1 MPFTKV
7 EQDICQFVVHRLLDQ
22 NELTPRHVLL
32 KEFKRSLPDALR
44 KLVDRSVLRA
54 VEQTYENETYLPRAT
69 AFHYCGD
76 PTPLAFAKNSTDIVL
91 RVLLDLYEHELD
103 KEPQDRRQLLPADV
117 ETEARKLKFDI
128 DEKMVRVG
136 LYFAEELSVFH
147 ALQKDPKQISVVSF
161 RLGERIFQ
169 VTKDSSPWDTHIDQS
184 RVSIENYPYGRSLD
198 SIDISEQPQD
208 IADLPG
214 KEKLITDIG
223 SFLVRKA
230 GIALLVIDLDHFKTV
245 NDTKGHQEGDAC
257 LGRVV
262 KTIGGVLGR
271 KGILYRWGGDE
282 FAVSLPDFST
292 EEAHATAE
300 RIRNAVERAKPGA
313 DLTVTTSI
321 GVSGSEQMANGSAED
336 LLAAADKAMYTSKH
350 QGKNRVTSWSVG
362 ERLSKDHAQNES
374 QIRPPLDRPP
384 AHVEVGFDR
393 KAELRIHAYER
404 SCFTLV
410 TNFQDRGQLL
420 GMHVNLDMALENRG
434 DKGATVQRYDLYV
447 RETDKT
453 YQNIRPNLGLIDIQ
467 GRHCVRNIG
476 NEPKVTTDSLIR
488 VQAESMSPRGF
499 LPFFPLDAPILI
511 TGPVHCRLTVT
522 DTDGNSTSQEFE
534 LREV

>member
-76 PTPLAFAKNSTDIVL
+76 PTSLALAKNSTDIVL

-103 KEPQDRRQLLPADV
+103 KEPQDRRQLSTADV
-117 ETEARKLKFDI
+117 ETEARKLKLDI
-128 DEKMVRVG
+128 DEKMVRIG
-136 LYFAEELSVFH
+136 LYFADELSVFPS
-147 ALQKDPKQISVVSF
+147 LQKDLKQVFAASF
-161 RLGERIFQ
+161 HVGERIYE
-169 VTKDSSPWDTHIDQS
+169 VTKDSSPWDTHIERG
-184 RVSIENYPYGRSLD
+184 RVSVENHPYGRSLD

-208 IADLPG
+208 IAGLPK
-214 KEKLITDIG
+214 KERLIADV
-223 SFLVRKA
+223 SRFLTRKA

-245 NDTKGHQEGDAC
+245 NDTKGHPEGDAC
-257 LGRVV
+257 LNRVV

-271 KGILYRWGGDE
+271 KGVLYRWGGDE

-300 RIRNAVERAKPGA
+300 RIRSAVEQAKPGA
-313 DLTVTTSI
+313 DLPVTTSI
-321 GVSGSEQMANGSAED
+321 GVSGSDQMTNGTAED
-336 LLAAADKAMYTSKH
+336 LLAAADKAMYVSKQ
-350 QGKNRVTSWSVG
+350 QGKNRVTSWSIVNAV
-362 ERLSKDHAQNES
+362 EQLSQNPA
-374 QIRPPLDRPP
+374 RAVAPP
-384 AHVEVGFDR
+384 DR
-393 KAELRIHAYER
+393 KADLRIHAFER

-410 TNFQDRGQLL
+410 TNSQDRGQLV
-420 GMHVNLDMALENRG
+420 GMHVNLDMALENLG
-434 DKGATVQRYDLYV
+434 NKGTTIQRYDLYI
-447 RETDKT
+447 RESDKT

-476 NEPKVTTDSLIR
+476 NEPKITTDGLIR
-488 VQAESMSPRGF
+488 VQAETMSPRGF
-499 LPFFPLDAPILI
+499 LPFFPLDAPILT

-522 DTDGNSTSQEFE
+522 DTGGNSMSQDFE